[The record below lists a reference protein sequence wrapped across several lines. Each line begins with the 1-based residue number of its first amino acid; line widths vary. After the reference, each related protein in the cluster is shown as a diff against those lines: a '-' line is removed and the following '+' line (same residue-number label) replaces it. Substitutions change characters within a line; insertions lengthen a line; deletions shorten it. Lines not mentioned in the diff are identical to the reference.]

1 MYQDIKFL
9 ITHNTRKS
17 LPCLISLDI
26 FSDILRR
33 QVLYNRLCNQ
43 NKKTGVTSGAGTTYP
58 LRAPE
63 FYPGFQ
69 WGSCCSIF
77 CYCVLLCI
85 SLFVHFVPLLLAIVL
100 FVLLSLSFWLLCC
113 LSFCPS
119 PFGYCV
125 VCLFVLLLLAI
136 VLFVFLSLSFWL
148 LCCLSFC
155 PSPFG
160 YCVVCPFVPLLLTI
174 VLFVLLSLSFWLL
187 CCLSFCPSPFDY
199 CVVCPFVPLLL
210 TIVLF
215 VLLSLSFWL
224 LCYLSFCPSPF
235 GYCVVCPFVP
245 LLLAIVLFVLRITD
259 LHYHSSCSQT

>member
-85 SLFVHFVPLLLAIVL
+85 SLFVHFVPLLLTIVL
-100 FVLLSLSFWLLCC
+100 FVPLSLSFWLLCC
-113 LSFCPS
+113 LSFELRICITTQ
-119 PFGYCV
+119 V
-125 VCLFVLLLLAI
+125 VLRLDKI
-136 VLFVFLSLSFWL
+136 VLHIL
-148 LCCLSFC
+148 LCGSDIRGFEM
-155 PSPFG
+155 
-160 YCVVCPFVPLLLTI
+160 FV
-174 VLFVLLSLSFWLL
+174 
-187 CCLSFCPSPFDY
+187 
-199 CVVCPFVPLLL
+199 
-210 TIVLF
+210 
-215 VLLSLSFWL
+215 
-224 LCYLSFCPSPF
+224 
-235 GYCVVCPFVP
+235 
-245 LLLAIVLFVLRITD
+245 
-259 LHYHSSCSQT
+259 